1 MLSPILYAINNFD
14 AAKGTTVKFYY
25 TGEQVFANKLTIKK
39 NDTLEVVY
47 EQKVSSMR
55 LNHEISAEASSTKLI
70 NGTTYVASITVFDKN
85 GIESP
90 ASNTVLFT
98 CYTTPVFHFTN
109 IREGDILTD
118 ASYPVKLVY
127 SQKENIPL
135 SQYIVNLYDYGH
147 NQIWSSGA
155 IYNDKELS
163 VVISGLT
170 DNSNYYIRATGNTVT
185 DVPLDTG
192 LIGFSVNIVNPNTF
206 LVLSLENVPD
216 ESSVKV
222 SSNIVIV
229 VGRSEGDISYIDNAA
244 VDLTHGGKVIFDDG
258 FNLKNDFTINGIWKN
273 LKDFS
278 QILELTNGR
287 DVITVH
293 WNYGD
298 FGNGKEYYAELYAK
312 TKINN
317 TFVLTYVVQS
327 NLIKMISPNSCI
339 QLLIQK
345 SNSAF
350 NIVIKDLGEVAFT

>member
-55 LNHEISAEASSTKLI
+55 LNHEISAETSSTKLI

-229 VGRSEGDISYIDNAA
+229 VGRSEGDISYVDNAA

-258 FNLKNDFTINGIWKN
+258 F
-273 LKDFS
+273 
-278 QILELTNGR
+278 R

>member
-55 LNHEISAEASSTKLI
+55 LNHEISAEVSSTKLI

-192 LIGFSVNIVNPNTF
+192 LIGFSVNIVGIRSKDRTTRECFVRKMRIKLRDSILLCEGKNAGNTECIAETF
-206 LVLSLENVPD
+206 DKAKRNDS
-216 ESSVKV
+216 
-222 SSNIVIV
+222 
-229 VGRSEGDISYIDNAA
+229 RRFT
-244 VDLTHGGKVIFDDG
+244 VDRG
-258 FNLKNDFTINGIWKN
+258 
-273 LKDFS
+273 
-278 QILELTNGR
+278 
-287 DVITVH
+287 
-293 WNYGD
+293 
-298 FGNGKEYYAELYAK
+298 
-312 TKINN
+312 
-317 TFVLTYVVQS
+317 
-327 NLIKMISPNSCI
+327 
-339 QLLIQK
+339 
-345 SNSAF
+345 
-350 NIVIKDLGEVAFT
+350 